1 MLERHGGQ
9 VTVTEEFQFEVVFSR
24 DAVQLYLYDGEKS
37 PVSAEEINGTVRFAF
52 RGLGGKS
59 SSLELAYVGS
69 VDEEKGA
76 HGHEKGN
83 GRQQQDFLQAKV
95 DLNKLQ
101 EGDMIAGFALKN
113 LPGEKEKEVEF
124 RESFKLAR
132 LVEYACPMKDSK
144 PALHPGK
151 CEKCG
156 MGLNRVTY
164 AYSCSMHPMVTSRG
178 EGEKCWACGMNM
190 TRVDDHHQSK
200 DKKHEGNDHHH

>member
-1 MLERHGGQ
+1 VICTVLGLNGFPQVVPAQEAEEHGHKMLERHGGQ

-132 LVEYACPMKDSK
+132 LVGYLCLQLLDASNGDLPGRGGKVLGLWDEYDS
-144 PALHPGK
+144 G
-151 CEKCG
+151 
-156 MGLNRVTY
+156 
-164 AYSCSMHPMVTSRG
+164 
-178 EGEKCWACGMNM
+178 
-190 TRVDDHHQSK
+190 
-200 DKKHEGNDHHH
+200 